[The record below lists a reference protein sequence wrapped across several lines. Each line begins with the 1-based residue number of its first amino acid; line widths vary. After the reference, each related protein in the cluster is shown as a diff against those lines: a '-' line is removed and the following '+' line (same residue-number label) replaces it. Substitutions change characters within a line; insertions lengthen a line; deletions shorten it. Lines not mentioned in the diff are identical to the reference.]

1 MFSDA
6 YKIKLVDD
14 VLYEV
19 YGKVRH
25 VLVFFMKSRM
35 CGNLM
40 SNRFLVSHS

>member
-19 YGKVRH
+19 YGKVCFT
-25 VLVFFMKSRM
+25 LYPS
-35 CGNLM
+35 
-40 SNRFLVSHS
+40 